1 MSDYKEPFGKVLNS
15 NSLLL
20 SLNVCIPDYGEPKRK
35 KETHL
40 PYFSEKKKIC
50 ENISCRIQQIG

>member
-20 SLNVCIPDYGEPKRK
+20 SLNVCIFDYGEP
-35 KETHL
+35 
-40 PYFSEKKKIC
+40 
-50 ENISCRIQQIG
+50 N

>member
-20 SLNVCIPDYGEPKRK
+20 SLNVSKPDYGEP
-35 KETHL
+35 
-40 PYFSEKKKIC
+40 
-50 ENISCRIQQIG
+50 N